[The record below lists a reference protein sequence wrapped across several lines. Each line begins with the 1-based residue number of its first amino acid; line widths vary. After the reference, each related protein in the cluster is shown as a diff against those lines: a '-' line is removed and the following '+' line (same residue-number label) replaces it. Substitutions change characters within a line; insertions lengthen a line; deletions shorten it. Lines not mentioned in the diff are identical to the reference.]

1 MYRKHVGRALI
12 LALMLS
18 GATSMNAQRITRQF
32 KNVPLKTVLAEV
44 EKELQYSI
52 IYKKDEVNE
61 RKQITRDFKDASLE
75 EVLSA
80 VLDNGLS
87 YSVQGKMIVIS
98 KKEAAGSSITQ
109 QKQIIVKGIVKD
121 ENGEPVVGANVVE
134 KGTSNG
140 TITDM
145 DGNFSL
151 SISEGSKLS
160 ITYIGYLDKDVAVS
174 KGKTTLNIQ
183 LKEDTQA
190 LDEVVV
196 VGYGSVKKR
205 DLTGSVSQ
213 ISSSSIQ
220 NQAVMKDPMQA
231 LQGKIA
237 GADITMGN
245 SPGASSTIV
254 IRGYNSINAGNDPLI
269 VVDDAPFGG
278 KIDEINP
285 AEIESIDV
293 LKDASSTAIYGSRAS
308 NGVII
313 ITTKKGSGSDIK
325 VSFQTTNSIATKTKT
340 SDMLNTDEFINIV
353 NQYGTEHQKSLLGDY
368 RTNWNDEIYQTA
380 FGTDNNLSVSGLA
393 LPWLPF
399 RVSTGMYYQ
408 DGILKTDNT
417 KRFTGN
423 VNLTPSFFH
432 NELRFNIGLKGTYS
446 KNRFADTDAI
456 WAGSTLNPT
465 IPVYSGNDTFGGY
478 NEAIDANGVPVTGA
492 LANAVGRLNQYDSTS
507 DVYRFIGSA
516 SVDWNVRWVK
526 GLRLHTT
533 GGYDWSKGKGH
544 IYVPK
549 EAVSYYTTGGRDY
562 TYGPQK
568 NYNKL
573 LTIYANY
580 HNDFDAI
587 HSGIDVTVGYDYQF
601 WKYTTP
607 FYAIL
612 SADGVQQST
621 SAATDQRHSLMSY
634 YGRLNYTF
642 MDRYLLTATMRR
654 DGSSRFASDNRWG
667 TFPSVALAW
676 RVSQEHFF
684 EPLRTVMNDVKL
696 RVSYGITGQQDGIT
710 NYGYIPVYT
719 PGLDG
724 AQYLFGGNPIYTY
737 RPEAYN
743 PELKWETTK
752 SWNYGIDLAFLEN
765 RFTFSAD
772 FYTRKTENLLATVP
786 MPAGTNF
793 DKLMLQNVGN
803 VDSKG
808 LELSVTGHIINTKNW
823 SWTASANAAWQKVR
837 IKNLTL
843 TPGAPSPDTE
853 VGPWIDAYQMQV
865 FSTDYAPYS
874 FYLYKQLYDAETGQP
889 IEGLYADL
897 DGDGEITNKD
907 RYHHH
912 SPAPDWILGFS
923 TSLRYKK
930 WTLSTSLRANIGG
943 YIFNGMAMNTGAWE
957 TMSYNDY
964 QLNNLNRSFLDTR
977 FTKRQFLS
985 DHYLEN
991 ASFLKMDNLQLSYDF
1006 GRIYKTI
1013 GLHASAM
1020 VQNVFT
1026 VTKYKGVDP
1035 ETANGVDT
1043 SVYPRPRTYS
1053 ITIGLNF

>member
-1 MYRKHVGRALI
+1 MNCNILNLRHLTVLLI
-12 LALMLS
+12 LCTAFLG
-18 GATSMNAQRITRQF
+18 GAIPAFAQQGDKKMTGQVIDENKEPMIGVSILIVGTSTGTVTDFDGNYTL
-32 KNVPLKTVLAEV
+32 NVPKDS
-44 EKELQYSI
+44 KELQFSYVGYETKVI
-52 IYKKDEVNE
+52 TIPVNSNVLNVQM
-61 RKQITRDFKDASLE
+61 KSDSQ
-75 EVLSA
+75 VLSD
-80 VLDNGLS
+80 V
-87 YSVQGKMIVIS
+87 VI
-98 KKEAAGSSITQ
+98 
-109 QKQIIVKGIVKD
+109 
-121 ENGEPVVGANVVE
+121 
-134 KGTSNG
+134 
-140 TITDM
+140 
-145 DGNFSL
+145 
-151 SISEGSKLS
+151 
-160 ITYIGYLDKDVAVS
+160 IGY
-174 KGKTTLNIQ
+174 G
-183 LKEDTQA
+183 TQRK
-190 LDEVVV
+190 
-196 VGYGSVKKR
+196 S
-205 DLTGSVSQ
+205 DLTGSVASVGTKDFNKGMV
-213 ISSSSIQ
+213 SSPEELV
-220 NQAVMKDPMQA
+220 N
-231 LQGKIA
+231 GKIA
-237 GADITMGN
+237 GVQIVNGGG
-245 SPGASSTIV
+245 SPTSVSTIRIRGGASL
-254 IRGYNSINAGNDPLI
+254 NASNAPLI
-269 VVDDAPFGG
+269 VLDGVPMEVGG
-278 KIDEINP
+278 SISGGGNFLSLINP
-285 AEIESIDV
+285 NDIESMTV

-516 SVDWNVRWVK
+516 SVDWNVKWVK

-587 HSGIDVTVGYDYQF
+587 HSGIDVTAGYDYQF

-823 SWTASANAAWQKVR
+823 S
-837 IKNLTL
+837 
-843 TPGAPSPDTE
+843 
-853 VGPWIDAYQMQV
+853 
-865 FSTDYAPYS
+865 
-874 FYLYKQLYDAETGQP
+874 
-889 IEGLYADL
+889 
-897 DGDGEITNKD
+897 
-907 RYHHH
+907 
-912 SPAPDWILGFS
+912 
-923 TSLRYKK
+923 
-930 WTLSTSLRANIGG
+930 
-943 YIFNGMAMNTGAWE
+943 
-957 TMSYNDY
+957 
-964 QLNNLNRSFLDTR
+964 
-977 FTKRQFLS
+977 
-985 DHYLEN
+985 
-991 ASFLKMDNLQLSYDF
+991 
-1006 GRIYKTI
+1006 
-1013 GLHASAM
+1013 
-1020 VQNVFT
+1020 
-1026 VTKYKGVDP
+1026 
-1035 ETANGVDT
+1035 
-1043 SVYPRPRTYS
+1043 
-1053 ITIGLNF
+1053 

>member
-1 MYRKHVGRALI
+1 MNCNILNLRHLTVLLI
-12 LALMLS
+12 LCTAFLG
-18 GATSMNAQRITRQF
+18 GAIPAFAQQGGKKMTGQVIDENKEPMIGVSILIVGTSTGTVTDFDGNYTL
-32 KNVPLKTVLAEV
+32 NVPKDS
-44 EKELQYSI
+44 KELQFSYVGYETKVI
-52 IYKKDEVNE
+52 TIPVNSNVLNVQM
-61 RKQITRDFKDASLE
+61 KSDSQ
-75 EVLSA
+75 VLSD
-80 VLDNGLS
+80 V
-87 YSVQGKMIVIS
+87 VI
-98 KKEAAGSSITQ
+98 
-109 QKQIIVKGIVKD
+109 
-121 ENGEPVVGANVVE
+121 
-134 KGTSNG
+134 
-140 TITDM
+140 
-145 DGNFSL
+145 
-151 SISEGSKLS
+151 
-160 ITYIGYLDKDVAVS
+160 IGY
-174 KGKTTLNIQ
+174 G
-183 LKEDTQA
+183 TQRK
-190 LDEVVV
+190 
-196 VGYGSVKKR
+196 S
-205 DLTGSVSQ
+205 DLTGSVASVGTKDFNKGMV
-213 ISSSSIQ
+213 SSPEELV
-220 NQAVMKDPMQA
+220 N
-231 LQGKIA
+231 GKIA
-237 GADITMGN
+237 GVQIVNGGG
-245 SPGASSTIV
+245 SPTSVSTIRIRGGASL
-254 IRGYNSINAGNDPLI
+254 NASNDPLI
-269 VVDDAPFGG
+269 VLDGVPMEVGG
-278 KIDEINP
+278 SISGGGNFLSLINP
-285 AEIESIDV
+285 NDIESMTV

-752 SWNYGIDLAFLEN
+752 SWNYGIDLAF
-765 RFTFSAD
+765 
-772 FYTRKTENLLATVP
+772 
-786 MPAGTNF
+786 
-793 DKLMLQNVGN
+793 
-803 VDSKG
+803 
-808 LELSVTGHIINTKNW
+808 
-823 SWTASANAAWQKVR
+823 
-837 IKNLTL
+837 
-843 TPGAPSPDTE
+843 
-853 VGPWIDAYQMQV
+853 
-865 FSTDYAPYS
+865 
-874 FYLYKQLYDAETGQP
+874 
-889 IEGLYADL
+889 
-897 DGDGEITNKD
+897 
-907 RYHHH
+907 
-912 SPAPDWILGFS
+912 
-923 TSLRYKK
+923 
-930 WTLSTSLRANIGG
+930 
-943 YIFNGMAMNTGAWE
+943 
-957 TMSYNDY
+957 
-964 QLNNLNRSFLDTR
+964 
-977 FTKRQFLS
+977 
-985 DHYLEN
+985 
-991 ASFLKMDNLQLSYDF
+991 
-1006 GRIYKTI
+1006 
-1013 GLHASAM
+1013 
-1020 VQNVFT
+1020 
-1026 VTKYKGVDP
+1026 
-1035 ETANGVDT
+1035 
-1043 SVYPRPRTYS
+1043 
-1053 ITIGLNF
+1053 

>member
-1 MYRKHVGRALI
+1 MNCNILNLRHLTVLLI
-12 LALMLS
+12 LCTAFLG
-18 GATSMNAQRITRQF
+18 GAIPAFAQQGGKKMTGQVIDENKEPMIGVSILIVGTSTGTVTDFDGNYTL
-32 KNVPLKTVLAEV
+32 NVPKDS
-44 EKELQYSI
+44 KELQFSYVGYETKVI
-52 IYKKDEVNE
+52 TIPVNSNVLNVQM
-61 RKQITRDFKDASLE
+61 KSDSQ
-75 EVLSA
+75 VLSD
-80 VLDNGLS
+80 V
-87 YSVQGKMIVIS
+87 VI
-98 KKEAAGSSITQ
+98 
-109 QKQIIVKGIVKD
+109 
-121 ENGEPVVGANVVE
+121 
-134 KGTSNG
+134 
-140 TITDM
+140 
-145 DGNFSL
+145 
-151 SISEGSKLS
+151 
-160 ITYIGYLDKDVAVS
+160 IGY
-174 KGKTTLNIQ
+174 G
-183 LKEDTQA
+183 TQRK
-190 LDEVVV
+190 
-196 VGYGSVKKR
+196 S
-205 DLTGSVSQ
+205 DLTGSVASVGTKDFNKGMV
-213 ISSSSIQ
+213 SSPEELV
-220 NQAVMKDPMQA
+220 N
-231 LQGKIA
+231 GKIA
-237 GADITMGN
+237 GVQIVNGGG
-245 SPGASSTIV
+245 SPTSVSTIRIRGGASL
-254 IRGYNSINAGNDPLI
+254 NASNDPLI
-269 VVDDAPFGG
+269 VLDGVPMEVGG
-278 KIDEINP
+278 SISGGGNFLSLINP
-285 AEIESIDV
+285 NDIESMTV

-516 SVDWNVRWVK
+516 SVDWNVKWVK

-587 HSGIDVTVGYDYQF
+587 HSGIDVTAGYDYQF

-823 SWTASANAAWQKVR
+823 S
-837 IKNLTL
+837 
-843 TPGAPSPDTE
+843 
-853 VGPWIDAYQMQV
+853 
-865 FSTDYAPYS
+865 
-874 FYLYKQLYDAETGQP
+874 
-889 IEGLYADL
+889 
-897 DGDGEITNKD
+897 
-907 RYHHH
+907 
-912 SPAPDWILGFS
+912 
-923 TSLRYKK
+923 
-930 WTLSTSLRANIGG
+930 
-943 YIFNGMAMNTGAWE
+943 
-957 TMSYNDY
+957 
-964 QLNNLNRSFLDTR
+964 
-977 FTKRQFLS
+977 
-985 DHYLEN
+985 
-991 ASFLKMDNLQLSYDF
+991 
-1006 GRIYKTI
+1006 
-1013 GLHASAM
+1013 
-1020 VQNVFT
+1020 
-1026 VTKYKGVDP
+1026 
-1035 ETANGVDT
+1035 
-1043 SVYPRPRTYS
+1043 
-1053 ITIGLNF
+1053 

>member
-1 MYRKHVGRALI
+1 MNCNILNLRHLTVLLI
-12 LALMLS
+12 LCTAFLG
-18 GATSMNAQRITRQF
+18 GAIPAFAQQGGKKMTGQVIDENKEPMIGVSILIVGTSTGTVTDFDGNYTL
-32 KNVPLKTVLAEV
+32 NVPKDS
-44 EKELQYSI
+44 KELQFSYVGYETKVI
-52 IYKKDEVNE
+52 TIPVNSNVLNVQM
-61 RKQITRDFKDASLE
+61 KSDSQ
-75 EVLSA
+75 VLSD
-80 VLDNGLS
+80 V
-87 YSVQGKMIVIS
+87 VI
-98 KKEAAGSSITQ
+98 
-109 QKQIIVKGIVKD
+109 
-121 ENGEPVVGANVVE
+121 
-134 KGTSNG
+134 
-140 TITDM
+140 
-145 DGNFSL
+145 
-151 SISEGSKLS
+151 
-160 ITYIGYLDKDVAVS
+160 IGY
-174 KGKTTLNIQ
+174 G
-183 LKEDTQA
+183 TQRK
-190 LDEVVV
+190 
-196 VGYGSVKKR
+196 S
-205 DLTGSVSQ
+205 DLTGSVASVGTKDFNKGMV
-213 ISSSSIQ
+213 SSPEELV
-220 NQAVMKDPMQA
+220 N
-231 LQGKIA
+231 GKIA
-237 GADITMGN
+237 GVQIVNGGG
-245 SPGASSTIV
+245 SPTSVSTIRIRGGASL
-254 IRGYNSINAGNDPLI
+254 NASNDPLI
-269 VVDDAPFGG
+269 VLDEVPMEVGG
-278 KIDEINP
+278 SISGGGNFLSLINP
-285 AEIESIDV
+285 NDIESMTV

-353 NQYGTEHQKSLLGDY
+353 NQYGTEHQKSLLGNY

-423 VNLTPSFFH
+423 INLTPSFFH

-823 SWTASANAAWQKVR
+823 SWTASANAACKS
-837 IKNLTL
+837 KDKE
-843 TPGAPSPDTE
+843 SY
-853 VGPWIDAYQMQV
+853 AY
-865 FSTDYAPYS
+865 SRCSKP
-874 FYLYKQLYDAETGQP
+874 
-889 IEGLYADL
+889 
-897 DGDGEITNKD
+897 
-907 RYHHH
+907 
-912 SPAPDWILGFS
+912 
-923 TSLRYKK
+923 
-930 WTLSTSLRANIGG
+930 
-943 YIFNGMAMNTGAWE
+943 
-957 TMSYNDY
+957 
-964 QLNNLNRSFLDTR
+964 
-977 FTKRQFLS
+977 
-985 DHYLEN
+985 
-991 ASFLKMDNLQLSYDF
+991 
-1006 GRIYKTI
+1006 
-1013 GLHASAM
+1013 
-1020 VQNVFT
+1020 
-1026 VTKYKGVDP
+1026 
-1035 ETANGVDT
+1035 
-1043 SVYPRPRTYS
+1043 
-1053 ITIGLNF
+1053 

>member
-1 MYRKHVGRALI
+1 MNCNILNLRHLTVLLI
-12 LALMLS
+12 LCTAFLG
-18 GATSMNAQRITRQF
+18 GAIPAFAQQGGKKMTGQVIDENKEPMIGVSILIVGTSTGTVTDFDGNYTL
-32 KNVPLKTVLAEV
+32 NVPKDS
-44 EKELQYSI
+44 KELQFSYVGYETKVI
-52 IYKKDEVNE
+52 TIPVNSNVLNVQM
-61 RKQITRDFKDASLE
+61 KSDSQ
-75 EVLSA
+75 VLSD
-80 VLDNGLS
+80 V
-87 YSVQGKMIVIS
+87 VI
-98 KKEAAGSSITQ
+98 
-109 QKQIIVKGIVKD
+109 
-121 ENGEPVVGANVVE
+121 
-134 KGTSNG
+134 
-140 TITDM
+140 
-145 DGNFSL
+145 
-151 SISEGSKLS
+151 
-160 ITYIGYLDKDVAVS
+160 IGY
-174 KGKTTLNIQ
+174 G
-183 LKEDTQA
+183 TQRK
-190 LDEVVV
+190 
-196 VGYGSVKKR
+196 S
-205 DLTGSVSQ
+205 DLTGSVASVGTKDFNKGMV
-213 ISSSSIQ
+213 SSPEELV
-220 NQAVMKDPMQA
+220 N
-231 LQGKIA
+231 GKIA
-237 GADITMGN
+237 GVQIVNGGG
-245 SPGASSTIV
+245 SPTSVSTIRIRGGASL
-254 IRGYNSINAGNDPLI
+254 NASNDPLI
-269 VVDDAPFGG
+269 VLDGVPMEVGG
-278 KIDEINP
+278 SISGGGNFLSLINP
-285 AEIESIDV
+285 NDIESMTV

-793 DKLMLQNVGN
+793 DKLML
-803 VDSKG
+803 
-808 LELSVTGHIINTKNW
+808 
-823 SWTASANAAWQKVR
+823 
-837 IKNLTL
+837 
-843 TPGAPSPDTE
+843 
-853 VGPWIDAYQMQV
+853 
-865 FSTDYAPYS
+865 
-874 FYLYKQLYDAETGQP
+874 
-889 IEGLYADL
+889 
-897 DGDGEITNKD
+897 
-907 RYHHH
+907 
-912 SPAPDWILGFS
+912 
-923 TSLRYKK
+923 
-930 WTLSTSLRANIGG
+930 
-943 YIFNGMAMNTGAWE
+943 
-957 TMSYNDY
+957 
-964 QLNNLNRSFLDTR
+964 
-977 FTKRQFLS
+977 
-985 DHYLEN
+985 
-991 ASFLKMDNLQLSYDF
+991 
-1006 GRIYKTI
+1006 
-1013 GLHASAM
+1013 
-1020 VQNVFT
+1020 
-1026 VTKYKGVDP
+1026 
-1035 ETANGVDT
+1035 
-1043 SVYPRPRTYS
+1043 
-1053 ITIGLNF
+1053 

>member
-1 MYRKHVGRALI
+1 MNCNILNLRHLTVLLI
-12 LALMLS
+12 LCTAFLG
-18 GATSMNAQRITRQF
+18 GAIPAFAQQGDKKMTGQVIDENKEPMIGVSILIVGTSTGTVTDFDGNYTL
-32 KNVPLKTVLAEV
+32 NVPKDS
-44 EKELQYSI
+44 KELQFSYVGYETKVI
-52 IYKKDEVNE
+52 TIPVNSNVLNVQM
-61 RKQITRDFKDASLE
+61 KSDSQ
-75 EVLSA
+75 VLSD
-80 VLDNGLS
+80 V
-87 YSVQGKMIVIS
+87 VI
-98 KKEAAGSSITQ
+98 
-109 QKQIIVKGIVKD
+109 
-121 ENGEPVVGANVVE
+121 
-134 KGTSNG
+134 
-140 TITDM
+140 
-145 DGNFSL
+145 
-151 SISEGSKLS
+151 
-160 ITYIGYLDKDVAVS
+160 IGY
-174 KGKTTLNIQ
+174 G
-183 LKEDTQA
+183 TQRK
-190 LDEVVV
+190 
-196 VGYGSVKKR
+196 S
-205 DLTGSVSQ
+205 DLTGSVASVGTKDFNKGMV
-213 ISSSSIQ
+213 SSPEELV
-220 NQAVMKDPMQA
+220 N
-231 LQGKIA
+231 GKIA
-237 GADITMGN
+237 GVQIVNGGG
-245 SPGASSTIV
+245 SPTSVSTIRIRGGASL
-254 IRGYNSINAGNDPLI
+254 NASNDPLI
-269 VVDDAPFGG
+269 VLDGVPMEVGG
-278 KIDEINP
+278 SISGGGNFLSLINP
-285 AEIESIDV
+285 NDIESMTV

-325 VSFQTTNSIATKTKT
+325 VSFQTTNSIETKTKT

-516 SVDWNVRWVK
+516 SVDWNVKWVK

-587 HSGIDVTVGYDYQF
+587 HSGIDVTAGYDYQF

-823 SWTASANAAWQKVR
+823 S
-837 IKNLTL
+837 
-843 TPGAPSPDTE
+843 
-853 VGPWIDAYQMQV
+853 
-865 FSTDYAPYS
+865 
-874 FYLYKQLYDAETGQP
+874 
-889 IEGLYADL
+889 
-897 DGDGEITNKD
+897 
-907 RYHHH
+907 
-912 SPAPDWILGFS
+912 
-923 TSLRYKK
+923 
-930 WTLSTSLRANIGG
+930 
-943 YIFNGMAMNTGAWE
+943 
-957 TMSYNDY
+957 
-964 QLNNLNRSFLDTR
+964 
-977 FTKRQFLS
+977 
-985 DHYLEN
+985 
-991 ASFLKMDNLQLSYDF
+991 
-1006 GRIYKTI
+1006 
-1013 GLHASAM
+1013 
-1020 VQNVFT
+1020 
-1026 VTKYKGVDP
+1026 
-1035 ETANGVDT
+1035 
-1043 SVYPRPRTYS
+1043 
-1053 ITIGLNF
+1053 

>member
-1 MYRKHVGRALI
+1 MNCNILNLRHLTVLLI
-12 LALMLS
+12 LCTAFLG
-18 GATSMNAQRITRQF
+18 GAIPAFAQQGGKKMTGQVIDENKEPMIGVSILIVGTSTGTVTDFDGNYTL
-32 KNVPLKTVLAEV
+32 NVPKDS
-44 EKELQYSI
+44 KELQFSYVGYETKVI
-52 IYKKDEVNE
+52 TIPVNSNVLNVQM
-61 RKQITRDFKDASLE
+61 KSDSQ
-75 EVLSA
+75 VLSD
-80 VLDNGLS
+80 V
-87 YSVQGKMIVIS
+87 VI
-98 KKEAAGSSITQ
+98 
-109 QKQIIVKGIVKD
+109 
-121 ENGEPVVGANVVE
+121 
-134 KGTSNG
+134 
-140 TITDM
+140 
-145 DGNFSL
+145 
-151 SISEGSKLS
+151 
-160 ITYIGYLDKDVAVS
+160 IGY
-174 KGKTTLNIQ
+174 G
-183 LKEDTQA
+183 TQRK
-190 LDEVVV
+190 
-196 VGYGSVKKR
+196 S
-205 DLTGSVSQ
+205 DLTGSVASVGTKDFNKGMV
-213 ISSSSIQ
+213 SSPEELV
-220 NQAVMKDPMQA
+220 N
-231 LQGKIA
+231 GKIA
-237 GADITMGN
+237 GVQIVNGGG
-245 SPGASSTIV
+245 SPTSVSTIRIRGGASL
-254 IRGYNSINAGNDPLI
+254 NASNDPLI
-269 VVDDAPFGG
+269 VLDGVPMEVGG
-278 KIDEINP
+278 SISGGGNFLSLINP
-285 AEIESIDV
+285 NDIESMTV

-507 DVYRFIGSA
+507 DIYRFIGSA

-587 HSGIDVTVGYDYQF
+587 HSGIDVTAGYDYQF

-808 LELSVTGHIINTKNW
+808 LELSVTGHIINTKIGHG
-823 SWTASANAAWQKVR
+823 R
-837 IKNLTL
+837 
-843 TPGAPSPDTE
+843 
-853 VGPWIDAYQMQV
+853 QV
-865 FSTDYAPYS
+865 SM
-874 FYLYKQLYDAETGQP
+874 LHG
-889 IEGLYADL
+889 
-897 DGDGEITNKD
+897 
-907 RYHHH
+907 
-912 SPAPDWILGFS
+912 
-923 TSLRYKK
+923 KK
-930 WTLSTSLRANIGG
+930 
-943 YIFNGMAMNTGAWE
+943 
-957 TMSYNDY
+957 
-964 QLNNLNRSFLDTR
+964 
-977 FTKRQFLS
+977 
-985 DHYLEN
+985 
-991 ASFLKMDNLQLSYDF
+991 
-1006 GRIYKTI
+1006 
-1013 GLHASAM
+1013 
-1020 VQNVFT
+1020 
-1026 VTKYKGVDP
+1026 
-1035 ETANGVDT
+1035 
-1043 SVYPRPRTYS
+1043 
-1053 ITIGLNF
+1053 

>member
-1 MYRKHVGRALI
+1 MNCNILNLRHLTVLLI
-12 LALMLS
+12 LCTAFLG
-18 GATSMNAQRITRQF
+18 GAIPAFAQQGGKKMTGQVIDENKEPMIGVSILIVGTSTGTVTDFDGNYTL
-32 KNVPLKTVLAEV
+32 NVPKDS
-44 EKELQYSI
+44 KELQFSYVGYETKVI
-52 IYKKDEVNE
+52 TIPVNSNVLNVQM
-61 RKQITRDFKDASLE
+61 KSDSQ
-75 EVLSA
+75 VLSD
-80 VLDNGLS
+80 V
-87 YSVQGKMIVIS
+87 VI
-98 KKEAAGSSITQ
+98 
-109 QKQIIVKGIVKD
+109 
-121 ENGEPVVGANVVE
+121 
-134 KGTSNG
+134 
-140 TITDM
+140 
-145 DGNFSL
+145 
-151 SISEGSKLS
+151 
-160 ITYIGYLDKDVAVS
+160 IGY
-174 KGKTTLNIQ
+174 G
-183 LKEDTQA
+183 TQRK
-190 LDEVVV
+190 
-196 VGYGSVKKR
+196 S
-205 DLTGSVSQ
+205 DLTGSVASVGTKDFNKGMV
-213 ISSSSIQ
+213 SSPEELV
-220 NQAVMKDPMQA
+220 N
-231 LQGKIA
+231 GKIA
-237 GADITMGN
+237 GVQIVNGGG
-245 SPGASSTIV
+245 SPTSVSTIRIRGGASL
-254 IRGYNSINAGNDPLI
+254 NASNDPLI
-269 VVDDAPFGG
+269 VLDEVPMEVGG
-278 KIDEINP
+278 SISGGGNFLSLINP
-285 AEIESIDV
+285 NDIESMTV

-353 NQYGTEHQKSLLGDY
+353 NQYGTEHQKSLLGNY

-423 VNLTPSFFH
+423 INLTPSFFH

-808 LELSVTGHIINTKNW
+808 LELSVTGHIINTKIGHG
-823 SWTASANAAWQKVR
+823 R
-837 IKNLTL
+837 
-843 TPGAPSPDTE
+843 
-853 VGPWIDAYQMQV
+853 QV
-865 FSTDYAPYS
+865 PM
-874 FYLYKQLYDAETGQP
+874 LHG
-889 IEGLYADL
+889 
-897 DGDGEITNKD
+897 
-907 RYHHH
+907 
-912 SPAPDWILGFS
+912 
-923 TSLRYKK
+923 KK
-930 WTLSTSLRANIGG
+930 
-943 YIFNGMAMNTGAWE
+943 
-957 TMSYNDY
+957 
-964 QLNNLNRSFLDTR
+964 
-977 FTKRQFLS
+977 
-985 DHYLEN
+985 
-991 ASFLKMDNLQLSYDF
+991 
-1006 GRIYKTI
+1006 
-1013 GLHASAM
+1013 
-1020 VQNVFT
+1020 
-1026 VTKYKGVDP
+1026 
-1035 ETANGVDT
+1035 
-1043 SVYPRPRTYS
+1043 
-1053 ITIGLNF
+1053 

>member
-1 MYRKHVGRALI
+1 MNCNILNLRHLTVLLI
-12 LALMLS
+12 LCTAFLG
-18 GATSMNAQRITRQF
+18 GAIPAFAQQGGKKMTGQVIDENKEPMIGVSILIVGTSTGTVTDFDGNYTL
-32 KNVPLKTVLAEV
+32 NVPKDS
-44 EKELQYSI
+44 KELQFSYVGYETKVI
-52 IYKKDEVNE
+52 TIPVNSNVLNVQM
-61 RKQITRDFKDASLE
+61 KSDSQ
-75 EVLSA
+75 VLSD
-80 VLDNGLS
+80 V
-87 YSVQGKMIVIS
+87 VI
-98 KKEAAGSSITQ
+98 
-109 QKQIIVKGIVKD
+109 
-121 ENGEPVVGANVVE
+121 
-134 KGTSNG
+134 
-140 TITDM
+140 
-145 DGNFSL
+145 
-151 SISEGSKLS
+151 
-160 ITYIGYLDKDVAVS
+160 IGY
-174 KGKTTLNIQ
+174 G
-183 LKEDTQA
+183 TQRK
-190 LDEVVV
+190 
-196 VGYGSVKKR
+196 S
-205 DLTGSVSQ
+205 DLTGSVASVGTKDFNKGMV
-213 ISSSSIQ
+213 SSPEELV
-220 NQAVMKDPMQA
+220 N
-231 LQGKIA
+231 GKIA
-237 GADITMGN
+237 GVQIVNGGG
-245 SPGASSTIV
+245 SPTSVSTIRIRGGASL
-254 IRGYNSINAGNDPLI
+254 NASNDPLI
-269 VVDDAPFGG
+269 VLDGVPMEVGG
-278 KIDEINP
+278 SISGGGNFLSLINP
-285 AEIESIDV
+285 NDIESMTV

-353 NQYGTEHQKSLLGDY
+353 NQYGTEHQKSLLGNY

-752 SWNYGIDLAFLEN
+752 SWNYGIDLSFLEN

-823 SWTASANAAWQKVR
+823 SWTASANAAWQK
-837 IKNLTL
+837 
-843 TPGAPSPDTE
+843 
-853 VGPWIDAYQMQV
+853 
-865 FSTDYAPYS
+865 
-874 FYLYKQLYDAETGQP
+874 
-889 IEGLYADL
+889 
-897 DGDGEITNKD
+897 
-907 RYHHH
+907 
-912 SPAPDWILGFS
+912 
-923 TSLRYKK
+923 
-930 WTLSTSLRANIGG
+930 
-943 YIFNGMAMNTGAWE
+943 
-957 TMSYNDY
+957 
-964 QLNNLNRSFLDTR
+964 
-977 FTKRQFLS
+977 
-985 DHYLEN
+985 
-991 ASFLKMDNLQLSYDF
+991 
-1006 GRIYKTI
+1006 
-1013 GLHASAM
+1013 
-1020 VQNVFT
+1020 
-1026 VTKYKGVDP
+1026 
-1035 ETANGVDT
+1035 
-1043 SVYPRPRTYS
+1043 
-1053 ITIGLNF
+1053 

>member
-1 MYRKHVGRALI
+1 MNCNILNLRHLTVLLI
-12 LALMLS
+12 LCTAFLG
-18 GATSMNAQRITRQF
+18 GAIPAFAQQGDKKMTGQVIDENKEPMIGVSILIVGTSTGTVTDFDGNYTL
-32 KNVPLKTVLAEV
+32 NVPKDS
-44 EKELQYSI
+44 KELQFSYVGYETKVI
-52 IYKKDEVNE
+52 TIPVNSNVLNVQM
-61 RKQITRDFKDASLE
+61 KSDSQ
-75 EVLSA
+75 VLSD
-80 VLDNGLS
+80 V
-87 YSVQGKMIVIS
+87 VI
-98 KKEAAGSSITQ
+98 
-109 QKQIIVKGIVKD
+109 
-121 ENGEPVVGANVVE
+121 
-134 KGTSNG
+134 
-140 TITDM
+140 
-145 DGNFSL
+145 
-151 SISEGSKLS
+151 
-160 ITYIGYLDKDVAVS
+160 IGY
-174 KGKTTLNIQ
+174 G
-183 LKEDTQA
+183 TQRK
-190 LDEVVV
+190 
-196 VGYGSVKKR
+196 S
-205 DLTGSVSQ
+205 DLTGSVASVGTKDFNKGMV
-213 ISSSSIQ
+213 SSPEELV
-220 NQAVMKDPMQA
+220 N
-231 LQGKIA
+231 GKIA
-237 GADITMGN
+237 GVQIVNGGG
-245 SPGASSTIV
+245 SPTSVSTIRIRGGASL
-254 IRGYNSINAGNDPLI
+254 NASNDPLI
-269 VVDDAPFGG
+269 VLDGVPMEVGG
-278 KIDEINP
+278 SISGGGNFLSLINP
-285 AEIESIDV
+285 NDIESMTV

-516 SVDWNVRWVK
+516 SVDWNVKWVK

-587 HSGIDVTVGYDYQF
+587 HSGIDVTAGYDYQF

-621 SAATDQRHSLMSY
+621 SAATDQRHSLMTY

-684 EPLRTVMNDVKL
+684 EPSRTVMNDVKL

-823 SWTASANAAWQKVR
+823 S
-837 IKNLTL
+837 
-843 TPGAPSPDTE
+843 
-853 VGPWIDAYQMQV
+853 
-865 FSTDYAPYS
+865 
-874 FYLYKQLYDAETGQP
+874 
-889 IEGLYADL
+889 
-897 DGDGEITNKD
+897 
-907 RYHHH
+907 
-912 SPAPDWILGFS
+912 
-923 TSLRYKK
+923 
-930 WTLSTSLRANIGG
+930 
-943 YIFNGMAMNTGAWE
+943 
-957 TMSYNDY
+957 
-964 QLNNLNRSFLDTR
+964 
-977 FTKRQFLS
+977 
-985 DHYLEN
+985 
-991 ASFLKMDNLQLSYDF
+991 
-1006 GRIYKTI
+1006 
-1013 GLHASAM
+1013 
-1020 VQNVFT
+1020 
-1026 VTKYKGVDP
+1026 
-1035 ETANGVDT
+1035 
-1043 SVYPRPRTYS
+1043 
-1053 ITIGLNF
+1053 

>member
-1 MYRKHVGRALI
+1 MNCNILNLRHLTVLLI
-12 LALMLS
+12 LCTAFLG
-18 GATSMNAQRITRQF
+18 GAIPAFAQQGGKKMTGQVIDENKEPMIGVSILIVGTSTGTVTDFDGNYTL
-32 KNVPLKTVLAEV
+32 NVPKDS
-44 EKELQYSI
+44 KELQFSYVGYETKVI
-52 IYKKDEVNE
+52 TIPVNSNVLNVQM
-61 RKQITRDFKDASLE
+61 KSDSQ
-75 EVLSA
+75 VLSD
-80 VLDNGLS
+80 V
-87 YSVQGKMIVIS
+87 VI
-98 KKEAAGSSITQ
+98 
-109 QKQIIVKGIVKD
+109 
-121 ENGEPVVGANVVE
+121 
-134 KGTSNG
+134 
-140 TITDM
+140 
-145 DGNFSL
+145 
-151 SISEGSKLS
+151 
-160 ITYIGYLDKDVAVS
+160 IGY
-174 KGKTTLNIQ
+174 G
-183 LKEDTQA
+183 TQRK
-190 LDEVVV
+190 
-196 VGYGSVKKR
+196 S
-205 DLTGSVSQ
+205 DLTGSVASVGTKDFNKGMV
-213 ISSSSIQ
+213 SSPEELV
-220 NQAVMKDPMQA
+220 N
-231 LQGKIA
+231 GKIA
-237 GADITMGN
+237 GVQIVNGGG
-245 SPGASSTIV
+245 SPTSVSTIRIRGGASL
-254 IRGYNSINAGNDPLI
+254 NASNDPLI
-269 VVDDAPFGG
+269 VLDGVPMEVGG
-278 KIDEINP
+278 SISGGGNFLSLINP
-285 AEIESIDV
+285 NDIESMTV

-823 SWTASANAAWQKVR
+823 SWTASANAAWQK
-837 IKNLTL
+837 
-843 TPGAPSPDTE
+843 
-853 VGPWIDAYQMQV
+853 
-865 FSTDYAPYS
+865 
-874 FYLYKQLYDAETGQP
+874 
-889 IEGLYADL
+889 
-897 DGDGEITNKD
+897 
-907 RYHHH
+907 
-912 SPAPDWILGFS
+912 
-923 TSLRYKK
+923 
-930 WTLSTSLRANIGG
+930 
-943 YIFNGMAMNTGAWE
+943 
-957 TMSYNDY
+957 
-964 QLNNLNRSFLDTR
+964 
-977 FTKRQFLS
+977 
-985 DHYLEN
+985 
-991 ASFLKMDNLQLSYDF
+991 
-1006 GRIYKTI
+1006 
-1013 GLHASAM
+1013 
-1020 VQNVFT
+1020 
-1026 VTKYKGVDP
+1026 
-1035 ETANGVDT
+1035 
-1043 SVYPRPRTYS
+1043 
-1053 ITIGLNF
+1053 